1 MARER
6 GIVKWFDEVKNYGFI
21 TPDIGDKDLFFHR
34 TDVETIEQTVEN
46 GARVEYE
53 VSPGTKGPQA
63 KKIAVI
69 PND

>member
-21 TPDIGDKDLFFHR
+21 TPDIGGKDIFFHR
-34 TDVETIEQTVEN
+34 SDLETLEQTIEN
-46 GARVEYE
+46 GNRVEYE
-53 VSPGTKGPQA
+53 VEPGTKGPQA
-63 KKIAVI
+63 KKITAI